1 MNLMKKKGLALLIAF
16 SMMLGAAACGNAEQP
31 AETENGSSVAES
43 TAVEQI
49 GESGQEESGARPKVS
64 VLTIDFSGNALA
76 GENADIVQEE
86 LEEFTGIDVEW
97 TFGLSDAYDDKLTLM
112 LASGDDTP
120 MIITVQA
127 MNTQIIN
134 YADAGAFWD
143 LSQFINEED
152 YPHLA
157 QANPE
162 INEYLTINDQL
173 IGIYRGRAFGR
184 YALGYRQ
191 DWAEKLGYT
200 SEPQTVDEVYQMMYD
215 FTYGDPDGNGQ
226 DDTYGLELCSY
237 TGSLDVMQTWFG
249 VGNEWYEDENG
260 QLLPVHMNDE
270 YMEALNWFKKCYD
283 EGLWASDW
291 ATRETSTW
299 SNDCKNSL
307 AGMYCDTAGNS
318 RRIWEYLIDNNISS
332 VANPE
337 ETATFNIC
345 RSIGKT
351 ADDRHNLATSGYGG
365 FFVITKSGAKTEE
378 DVKNCLQLLDRM
390 CSDEMMML
398 TTYGVEGLH
407 WERSE
412 DGYYV
417 DIRQDVDKEGQDFAG
432 INQLLPQIP
441 STSISEDFI
450 KFEQSVPQ
458 QKENEVVADNTEY
471 AVVNPALSLLIE
483 SETYT
488 LNGANLDMII
498 DDARTNYI
506 IGAIDEEG
514 LKAQWELWA
523 ESGGTQVIEEVNAAR
538 G

>member
-1 MNLMKKKGLALLIAF
+1 M
-16 SMMLGAAACGNAEQP
+16 Q
-31 AETENGSSVAES
+31 ES
-43 TAVEQI
+43 TSEV
-49 GESGQEESGARPKVS
+49 SQEKPKVS
-64 VLTIDFSGNALA
+64 ALTIDFSGNALA
-76 GENADIVQEE
+76 GENADKVEAE

-112 LASGDDTP
+112 LASGDETP
-120 MIITVQA
+120 MIVTVQA

-134 YADAGAFWD
+134 YAKAGAFWD
-143 LSQFINEED
+143 LSQFINAED
-152 YPHLA
+152 YPYLA
-157 QANPE
+157 QANPD
-162 INEYLTINDQL
+162 INEYLTINNQL

-200 SEPQTVDEVYQMMYD
+200 SEPQTIDEVYQMMYD
-215 FTYGDPDGNGQ
+215 FTYGDPDGNGEN
-226 DDTYGLELCSY
+226 DTYGLELCSY

-249 VGNEWYEDENG
+249 VGNKWYEDESG
-260 QLLPVHMNDE
+260 QLLPVHMSDE

-299 SNDCKNSL
+299 SNDVKNGL
-307 AGMYCDTAGNS
+307 AGMFCDTAGNS
-318 RRIWEYLIDNNISS
+318 RRIWDYYISNNVPS
-332 VANPE
+332 VVNADE
-337 ETATFNIC
+337 LASMTIC
-345 RSIGKT
+345 KSIGKT
-351 ADDRHNLATSGYGG
+351 ADERHNLAASGYGG
-365 FFVITKSGAKTEE
+365 FLVITKSGAKTEE
-378 DVKNCLQLLDRM
+378 DVKNCLKLLDKM

-407 WERSE
+407 WERSA

-417 DIRQDVDKEGQDFAG
+417 DLRQDPDKEGQDFAG

-441 STSISEDFI
+441 NIAVTEDFI
-450 KFEQSVPQ
+450 KFEISVPK
-458 QKENEVVADNTEY
+458 QKEAEIVEDNTPY
-471 AVVNPALSLLIE
+471 AVVNPTLSLLIE

-488 LNGANLDMII
+488 LCGAVLDTMI
-498 DDARTNYI
+498 DDARTKYI

-523 ESGGTQVIEEVNAAR
+523 QSGGEKVIEEVNAAR
-538 G
+538 K